1 MRVLVGTSGYSY
13 PEWKGNF
20 YPKKIAAKDMLRW
33 YAERFQT
40 VEINNTFYRMPT
52 EGLLWGWAEQVPEYF
67 SFVLKAP
74 RRITHDKRL
83 QDCGELMTY
92 LVRTASTL
100 GPRLGPLLFQ
110 LPPYFKQDVPRLKSF
125 LRELPEQRRAAFEFR
140 HRSWFA
146 DEVYETLGA
155 HGAALCVADTG
166 EEPAAPL
173 VATTDWGYLRLRRED
188 FSDQEL
194 QHWARRIREQPW
206 REAYVFMKHEEEGRG
221 PKLAARLMEI
231 SRRRAVRL
239 EDPPELALAIRG
251 VLCNTPGGGSRGRRQ
266 EAAVWCLSAAR
277 RRSAVSSC
285 GAASR

>member
-1 MRVLVGTSGYSY
+1 MRLRVLVGISGYSY

-52 EGLLWGWAEQVPEYF
+52 EGLLRGWAEQVPEHF

-92 LVRTASTL
+92 VVRTASTL

-110 LPPYFKQDVPRLKSF
+110 LPPYFKQDVPLLKSF
-125 LRELPEQRRAAFEFR
+125 LRELPEQRRVAFEFR

-146 DEVYETLGA
+146 DEVYETLRA

-194 QHWARRIREQPW
+194 QHWARRIRAQPW

-231 SRRRAVRL
+231 C
-239 EDPPELALAIRG
+239 ED
-251 VLCNTPGGGSRGRRQ
+251 GR
-266 EAAVWCLSAAR
+266 
-277 RRSAVSSC
+277 
-285 GAASR
+285 

>member
-1 MRVLVGTSGYSY
+1 MSVRVLVGTSGYSY

-52 EGLLWGWAEQVPEYF
+52 EGLLRGWAEQVPEHF

-125 LRELPEQRRAAFEFR
+125 LRELPEQRRVAFEFR

-146 DEVYETLGA
+146 DEVYETLRRPRRR
-155 HGAALCVADTG
+155 AL
-166 EEPAAPL
+166 
-173 VATTDWGYLRLRRED
+173 RSRHRRR
-188 FSDQEL
+188 
-194 QHWARRIREQPW
+194 ARRAAGGHHRLGLP
-206 REAYVFMKHEEEGRG
+206 A
-221 PKLAARLMEI
+221 LAARGLQRPGAAALGPAHSRAALARGLRVHEARGGGKGPEAGGEADGDV
-231 SRRRAVRL
+231 RRRAVRL

-251 VLCNTPGGGSRGRRQ
+251 RAAQYARGGWPSWTPARGGSVVSQRGP
-266 EAAVWCLSAAR
+266 SP
-277 RRSAVSSC
+277 
-285 GAASR
+285 